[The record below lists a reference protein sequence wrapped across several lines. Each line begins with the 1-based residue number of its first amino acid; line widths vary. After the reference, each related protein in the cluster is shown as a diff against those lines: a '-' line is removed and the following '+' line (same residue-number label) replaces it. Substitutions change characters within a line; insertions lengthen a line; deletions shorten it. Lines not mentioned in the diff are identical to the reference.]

1 MRWWKETVSVRHGLN
16 RHSVESADR
25 GTLAMPDAESMTGI
39 TKQQV
44 SRWRKKLQKREDY
57 RIQLLGAAAI
67 LRRWRST
74 TGQRATSGKEGVAQT
89 SETLGGR
96 SIKNAMSDF
105 PARSQQPKPGGQENE
120 ISRKDRVIPL
130 PVTSKV
136 EITLSP

>member
-1 MRWWKETVSVRHGLN
+1 
-16 RHSVESADR
+16 
-25 GTLAMPDAESMTGI
+25 MPDAESMTGI

>member
-1 MRWWKETVSVRHGLN
+1 MRS
-16 RHSVESADR
+16 
-25 GTLAMPDAESMTGI
+25 
-39 TKQQV
+39 
-44 SRWRKKLQKREDY
+44 
-57 RIQLLGAAAI
+57 AI

-105 PARSQQPKPGGQENE
+105 SERSWQPNPGGQKSET
-120 ISRKDRVIPL
+120 SRKDRVIPL

-136 EITLSP
+136 EITLSPLNRPT

>member
-1 MRWWKETVSVRHGLN
+1 MAAMYADLVKHLKANGWWKETVSVRHGG
-16 RHSVESADR
+16 DR
-25 GTLAMPDAESMTGI
+25 ASPTVCGLAMPDAESMTGI

-44 SRWRKKLQKREDY
+44 SRWRKKLQKHEDY

-74 TGQRATSGKEGVAQT
+74 AAHRATSSKEGVAQT

-105 PARSQQPKPGGQENE
+105 S
-120 ISRKDRVIPL
+120 
-130 PVTSKV
+130 
-136 EITLSP
+136 